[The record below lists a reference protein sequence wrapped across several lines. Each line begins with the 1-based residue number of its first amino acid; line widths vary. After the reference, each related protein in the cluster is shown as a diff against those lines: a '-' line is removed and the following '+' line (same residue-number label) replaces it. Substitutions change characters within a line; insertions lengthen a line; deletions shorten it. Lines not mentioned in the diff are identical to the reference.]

1 MATAASMPPTLRPL
15 YATAPAPPSPTAV
28 KEHHRLSTM
37 NTPPSSPYSA
47 TLSTTAPALNITDR
61 ANADLLAYLATNPCD
76 PCHATASSIPGLT
89 QWEERF
95 LFLASKMPNIG
106 IFMFFNPHSG
116 NRAGEALLNM
126 DFQHFRLRSRPRV
139 QVQWYNI
146 LDERDRDE
154 GLEQLRWYLG
164 VKRKV
169 DALLAKANAGT
180 RRIVTEY
187 DPMDSSQ
194 GRCHLVD
201 DAGCRTASQRTA
213 SCQTIRST
221 DTASTMPVPASP
233 LSTEQEA
240 PPNTLA
246 CAERTGSKRS
256 RTRMVRPFEVHIW
269 SAGGDGTIM
278 SIYDWLSDENIDF
291 QDVLFSCVPFG
302 TGNDFSHALGWGRT
316 LQRSFVTNQLA
327 GLCDLTQA
335 RLSGSLAY
343 LDIWEVKIT
352 TYPEGH
358 VRYIQKDRDTPKE
371 QSFTKRFCSIFS
383 MGVQGLVGSGFEANR
398 SHSRTLNIVEY
409 VRQSLKWVLFRRFPP
424 ITELLHS
431 IERDGQVLLA
441 TESPKLAASAQTLS
455 AADDRHHSASSLAP
469 ETGNRGQTMP
479 SSPVLEATDTTLAS
493 DDSTKRR
500 HSAIGR
506 MEWGQTLMP
515 TLSAAHSAPTSPHN
529 ATPTLKIQPIDLIVQ
544 NIPHIWGRDND
555 VWNRAKLN
563 PHAVA
568 NRSGETHPLNW
579 TPQMVGDGR
588 LEMFCIENVP
598 EYIRK
603 QVPRMSSHLAQIGQ
617 FDDRFTLR
625 FHHPET
631 YLKKSSSAF
640 HLNPLRHRVTPLG
653 TTCLMIDGEFY
664 ELKYPMTIEFR
675 KHNCLRAI
683 GSDEKH
689 SRMVRDTQFQLA
701 HSHLYHQDAYPPSQH
716 QPRTSAAS
724 SLTATGPSLGLAAT
738 GALNQGATAAG
749 PTPYNLTAQPLDSA
763 STFPYNSTP
772 ASLTPSATNSRR
784 TSHSSQGDEKLPGDR
799 WSFDASVLK
808 HLQAK
813 VTPTAKSSPKAPTK
827 YLDIPACLRFGNSL

>member
-1 MATAASMPPTLRPL
+1 MATAASMPRILYPTQ
-15 YATAPAPPSPTAV
+15 ATSPAPLSPTAA
-28 KEHHRLSTM
+28 KRQHQLSAM
-37 NTPPSSPYSA
+37 NASPSPPYSA
-47 TLSTTAPALNITDR
+47 TLPTSPPGLNITDR
-61 ANADLLAYLATNPCD
+61 TNADLLECLATSPSD
-76 PCHATASSIPGLT
+76 PCQAAASSIPGLT

-106 IFMFFNPHSG
+106 IFMFVNPHSG

-146 LDERDRDE
+146 LDEQDRDE

-169 DALLAKANAGT
+169 DALLAKANVGA
-180 RRIVTEY
+180 RKIVTEC
-187 DPMDSSQ
+187 DPTDANQ
-194 GRCHLVD
+194 GKCRLAD
-201 DAGCRTASQRTA
+201 DDDCQAASRTA
-213 SCQTIRST
+213 SCQTTGSA
-221 DTASTMPVPASP
+221 DTARSMPMPVSPLPAS
-233 LSTEQEA
+233 QEA
-240 PPNTLA
+240 LPNA
-246 CAERTGSKRS
+246 FAAEQSSSKRS
-256 RTRMVRPFEVHIW
+256 RTRTVRPFEVHIW

-278 SIYDWLSDENIDF
+278 SIYDWLSNENIDF
-291 QDVLFSCVPFG
+291 QDVLFSAVPFG

-316 LQRSFVTNQLA
+316 LQRSFVDNQLA

-335 RLSGSLAY
+335 RLAGSLAH

-398 SHSRTLNIVEY
+398 SHSRTLNIMEY

-441 TESPKLAASAQTLS
+441 TESPNFVSSTYSLS
-455 AADDRHHSASSLAP
+455 TTDDGHNSVSSLAS
-469 ETGNRGQTMP
+469 ETGNHRQTVP
-479 SSPVLEATDTTLAS
+479 SSPVLDAVDTTPARDES
-493 DDSTKRR
+493 VKRR

-506 MEWGQTLMP
+506 MESGQAP
-515 TLSAAHSAPTSPHN
+515 TPTHSTAHSAPTSPQS
-529 ATPTLKIQPIDLIVQ
+529 ATPTLKIHPIDLIVQ
-544 NIPHIWGRDND
+544 NIPHIWGRDHD
-555 VWNRAKLN
+555 IWNRAKLS
-563 PHAVA
+563 PHTVT
-568 NRSGETHPLNW
+568 NRSGETLPSNW
-579 TPQMVGDGR
+579 TPQMAGDGR

-603 QVPRMSSHLAQIGQ
+603 QVPHMSSHLAQIGQ
-617 FDDRFTLR
+617 FEDRFTLR

-631 YLKKSSSAF
+631 YLKKSPSAF
-640 HLNPLRHRVTPLG
+640 HLNPLRHRVTPPG

-689 SRMVRDTQFQLA
+689 SRMVRDTQFQLT
-701 HSHLYHQDAYPPSQH
+701 HSHIYHQDSQPQSQH
-716 QPRTSAAS
+716 PPRTSVAS
-724 SLTATGPSLGLAAT
+724 SLTATGLSSGLARAGVLDH
-738 GALNQGATAAG
+738 GAAVGPASRTQTA
-749 PTPYNLTAQPLDSA
+749 PPLDFE
-763 STFPYNSTP
+763 STFSYNSTP
-772 ASLTPSATNSRR
+772 VSSTPSATNSRR
-784 TSHSSQGDEKLPGDR
+784 TSHSSQGGESSPIDR
-799 WSFDASVLK
+799 RSFDTSAIK
-808 HLQAK
+808 YLQAK
-813 VTPTAKSSPKAPTK
+813 VTPATKPAPKPSAK
-827 YLDIPACLRFGNSL
+827 YLDIPACLRFKNSL